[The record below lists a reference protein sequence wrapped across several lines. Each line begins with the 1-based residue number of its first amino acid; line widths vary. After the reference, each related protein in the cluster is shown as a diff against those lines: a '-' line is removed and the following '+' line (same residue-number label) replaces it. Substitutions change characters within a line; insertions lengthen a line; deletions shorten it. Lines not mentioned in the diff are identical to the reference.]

1 MEYTFFHINKITIK
15 IALIL
20 LDLNINIKYKN
31 VMKKKTALIFGI
43 TGQDGSYL
51 AEFLLRKN
59 YTVHGVKRR
68 SSSLNTSR
76 IDHLYQDPHDKIRK
90 LFLHYGDVS
99 DSISVSSIVK
109 KIKPDEI
116 YNLAAQ
122 SHVAVSFE
130 VPEYT
135 ANADALGA
143 LRILEAIK
151 FHGLEKKTK
160 FYQAGTSEMF
170 GKVQQVPQNEKTPF
184 YPRSPYGVAKLY
196 AHWITINYREAYKI
210 FACNG
215 ILFNHESPVRGETF
229 VTRKIVIGL
238 CKIKLGLQKKLYLGN
253 LSAKRDWGHAKD
265 YVIAMWKILQK
276 KNPSDYVISTGKQ
289 YTVKQFVILVL
300 NKLNIKHYWKGKEF
314 KTKCYNKNN
323 EVIIECDKEYFRPLE
338 VDTLLGDSRKAIKEL
353 NWKPKFN
360 INDLVK
366 DMVDYELLNLKNDK

>member
-1 MEYTFFHINKITIK
+1 MNKK
-15 IALIL
+15 I
-20 LDLNINIKYKN
+20 
-31 VMKKKTALIFGI
+31 ALIFGI

-51 AEFLLRKN
+51 AEFLLKKK
-59 YTVHGVKRR
+59 YIVHGVKRR
-68 SSSLNTSR
+68 SSSLNTNR

-196 AHWITINYREAYKI
+196 AHWITVNYREAYKI
-210 FACNG
+210 FASNG
-215 ILFNHESPVRGETF
+215 ILFNHESPLRGETF
-229 VTRKIVIGL
+229 VTKKVVKAL
-238 CKIKLGLQKKLYLGN
+238 CRIKQKKQKKLFVGN
-253 LSAKRDWGHAKD
+253 LYAKRDWGHAKD
-265 YVIAMWKILQK
+265 YVKAMWKILQNNK
-276 KNPSDYVISTGKQ
+276 PEDFVICTGKQ
-289 YTVKQFVILVL
+289 YTIKQFINLVAKEL
-300 NKLNIKHYWKGKEF
+300 NLTIKWKGRGLNEKA
-314 KTKCYNKNN
+314 YDSKNN
-323 EVIIECDKEYFRPLE
+323 CIIECSKKYLRPAE
-338 VDTLLGDSRKAIKEL
+338 VDALKGNFSKARRVLKWKPEHDLKSLIKDMISYEL
-353 NWKPKFN
+353 NS
-360 INDLVK
+360 IS
-366 DMVDYELLNLKNDK
+366 